1 MDLGRST
8 SGLNG
13 IQDAYPEIKFDNASA
28 STTISGVTKTNK
40 EWLRWLILQERW
52 CEFGMEA
59 MRHYDMCRW
68 LRAEDE
74 YPAKAWTL
82 NMESETY
89 EGVYE
94 RVSGIMPM
102 DDADFHYRDYFY
114 PIISTQ
120 LAEMVNFTQNPG
132 WE

>member
-1 MDLGRST
+1 MEVTEVGTDGT
-8 SGLNG
+8 ATIAG
-13 IQDAYPEIKFDNASA
+13 I
-28 STTISGVTKTNK
+28 TKTGK
-40 EWLRWLILQERW
+40 EWLRWFILQERW

-74 YPAKAWTL
+74 YPSKPWTL
-82 NMESETY
+82 NMAADTY

-94 RVSGIMPM
+94 RVSDLMPM
-102 DDADFHYRDYFY
+102 DNADFHYRDYFY
-114 PIISTQ
+114 LIISTQ